1 MAAQEALPGMHALAV
16 RNPSIEEIIMTAIE
30 RNAPVESI
38 ERLVNLRQQIDA
50 KRAEEEFNE
59 AMSAIQMELRP
70 VQTDLENPQTRS
82 KYASYHALDK
92 KIRPIY
98 TKHGFSLSFGTTDC
112 PIQDYIRVLCYV
124 SRSGHTRTYQCDM
137 PADGKGAKGGDVM
150 TKTHATGSA
159 MSYGMRYLLKMI
171 FNIAVGE
178 DDNDG
183 NGADGALDISE
194 ELEFLANS
202 KDLPELQRLYTLY
215 YKRAFAAKDKQA
227 MQAIMSAK
235 NRRKAELS

>member
-1 MAAQEALPGMHALAV
+1 MTQESLPGMNALAV
-16 RNPSIEEIIMTAIE
+16 RTPSIEDIIMTAIE

-38 ERLVNLRQQIDA
+38 ERLVNVRQQIDA
-50 KRAEEEFNE
+50 KKAEEEFNE
-59 AMSAIQMELRP
+59 SMNAVQAELRP

-82 KYASYHALDK
+82 KYASYHALDR

-98 TKHGFSLSFGTTDC
+98 TKHGFSLSFSTTDC

-178 DDNDG
+178 DDDDG
-183 NGADGALDISE
+183 NGGMDYSEQIEWIANAKDID
-194 ELEFLANS
+194 EL
-202 KDLPELQRLYTLY
+202 KRLYFQA
-215 YKRAFAAKDKQA
+215 KGNAQKEHNARALKLIEEAKDK
-227 MQAIMSAK
+227 
-235 NRRKAELS
+235 RKAELL